1 MLLLLIVVTLGVLLT
16 INLAYIYSLN
26 QQKTMES
33 MIRRELESRQ
43 DLSILLVSGRSQDGT
58 VSVVLASGNWPVK
71 VLAIYV
77 NGSLAINYEPPL
89 ELDALDVQ
97 TVTFESPTTLS
108 PNTIVRVRVVYEG
121 GTVESFGYVA

>member
-33 MIRRELESRQ
+33 VIKRELASRQ

-58 VSVVLASGNWPVK
+58 VSVVLASGSWPVK
-71 VLAIYV
+71 ILAIYV
-77 NGSLAINYEPPL
+77 NDSLARNYEPPL
-89 ELDALDVQ
+89 ELDAFSVQ
-97 TVTFESPTTLS
+97 TVTFESPITLS
-108 PNTIVRVRVVYEG
+108 PNTIVRVKIIHEG
-121 GTVESFGYVA
+121 GTIEGFGYVA